1 MIRTSIFFCL
11 EYSESVENTV
21 ETRANSLVHSLTLI
35 FIPHQQNYSVIC
47 LMVPRTR
54 GCQS

>member
-11 EYSESVENTV
+11 GYSESVENTV